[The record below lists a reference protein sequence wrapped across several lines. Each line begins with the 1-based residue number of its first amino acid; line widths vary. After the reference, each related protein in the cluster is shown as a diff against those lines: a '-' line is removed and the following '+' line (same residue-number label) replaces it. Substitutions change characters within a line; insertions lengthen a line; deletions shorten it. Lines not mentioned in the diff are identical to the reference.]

1 MTMHDATDPR
11 ACLVDGFMKAPLT
24 RRRFALRRPGAALID
39 EHDVHNLV
47 HLPRGDTGRRDEHP
61 RIPPYRNVARTA
73 WAKPGL
79 LYLSAGGFNRIPDRA
94 LNPRGDRPPRP
105 GETGPTPP
113 AGRGRPRRPP
123 AIPRHR

>member
-1 MTMHDATDPR
+1 MTMNDATDPR

-47 HLPRGDTGRRDEHP
+47 HLPRGDTGCRDEHP

-79 LYLSAGGFNRIPDRA
+79 LYLSAGGYNSIPDLA
-94 LNPRGDRPPRP
+94 LTPLRRRLPCP
-105 GETGPTPP
+105 GKAEPTLL
-113 AGRGRPRRPP
+113 AWRERPRAASR
-123 AIPRHR
+123 